1 MANEISVM
9 NIDDTDYKIK
19 DNDVRNMLTREFL
32 ESNSY
37 NVGDAAIH
45 EGKLYECTETT
56 TGAWDA
62 TKWKETTV
70 EALVKELE
78 VRAFEAIGILSDL
91 RTQEKGSL
99 VGAVNELVED
109 ASSGTGAQFM
119 EITGD
124 TGYTSTVDFIKGL
137 VQGITVVAIADST
150 VLKNELSALGYT
162 ENFNG
167 TLYVVKYSDYRCIAV
182 LYEAFIKKSYY
193 MVYRVQDSTSKWIE
207 VLTSDMQLDIS
218 LLERFRSDADADDS
232 MHSGVNANFFFDL
245 SLSSGEDINDKK
257 YSRFGFYSGS
267 NLANAPTTGWF
278 NFLTFPLNGNPDF
291 PIQIGYSIES
301 ALSLPACWIRSKGG
315 TDKSWVSWKEVGG
328 DGRKHIYGRANTY
341 IVRGQT
347 SSSSIT
353 VSLGGTYPSDPLFSP
368 KYNVYP
374 FVSFSATGTGIRN
387 VSYCVNTSI
396 NPSDVSF
403 TVRASAEDT
412 VDVSFAIFYHIVI
425 EKR

>member
-1 MANEISVM
+1 MLEIEKM
-9 NIDDTDYKIK
+9 NFDDKDYQLVDKP
-19 DNDVRNMLTREFL
+19 VRNMLTNDFSEEKEYL
-32 ESNSY
+32 I
-37 NVGDAAIH
+37 GDAVIYD
-45 EGKLYECTETT
+45 GGLYVCTADT
-56 TGAWDA
+56 TGRWDPEN
-62 TKWKETTV
+62 WMQTTL
-70 EALVKELE
+70 EDYVKRLE
-78 VRAFEAIGILSDL
+78 KRAFDAIGILSDL
-91 RTQEKGSL
+91 RTQEKSSL
-99 VGAVNELVED
+99 VGAVNELVEN
-109 ASSGTGAQFM
+109 AGSGTGAQFM
-119 EITGD
+119 EITED
-124 TGYTSTVDFIKGL
+124 AGYTSTVDFIKGL
-137 VQGITVVAIADST
+137 EQGITVVAIAEST

-167 TLYVVKYSDYRCIAV
+167 TLYVVKCSDYRCIAV

-193 MVYRVQDSTSKWIE
+193 MVYRVRDSTSRWIE
-207 VLTSDMQLDIS
+207 ILTSDMQLDIS

-245 SLSSGEDINDKK
+245 SLSSREDINDKK

-267 NLANAPTTGWF
+267 NLVNAPTTGWF

-301 ALSLPACWIRSKGG
+301 ALSLPVCWIRSKGG
-315 TDKSWVSWKEVGG
+315 TDKSWTNWKEVGG

-412 VDVSFAIFYHIVI
+412 VDVNFAIFYHIVI